1 MNYHLIMGHYITNQ
15 ELIVGAVILA
25 ALVAVAIVVFIQNR
39 RTRTTGLKNRFGSE
53 YERAVVTHGSARQA
67 EAKLSDRETRVQAL
81 KIRELGATERERF
94 VTEWHTIQS
103 RFVDH
108 PKAAVTEAD
117 GLINALLIARGYPQ
131 AEFEQRAADISVG
144 SVGSD
149 SGWSSVLVRTEAG
162 SEAFKLAVPGLEVAE
177 LNHPEAL
184 ERLDRLDKKIA
195 RSALQR
201 ELDPDGP
208 LFIDFAEHV
217 TFYGGTDRAP
227 VWK

>member
-67 EAKLSDRETRVQAL
+67 EAKLSDRQTRVQAL

-131 AEFEQRAADISVG
+131 AEFEQRAADLSVNYPRVMENYRVAH
-144 SVGSD
+144 SIA
-149 SGWSSVLVRTEAG
+149 VRTDNVEA
-162 SEAFKLAVPGLEVAE
+162 STEEQRTAMIQYREIFDDLLQAPK
-177 LNHPEAL
+177 AL
-184 ERLDRLDKKIA
+184 EA
-195 RSALQR
+195 RTA
-201 ELDPDGP
+201 
-208 LFIDFAEHV
+208 A
-217 TFYGGTDRAP
+217 
-227 VWK
+227 

>member
-131 AEFEQRAADISVG
+131 AEFEQRAADISVNYPRVMENYRVAH
-144 SVGSD
+144 SIA
-149 SGWSSVLVRTEAG
+149 VRTDNVEA
-162 SEAFKLAVPGLEVAE
+162 STEEQRTAMIQYREIFDDLLQAPK
-177 LNHPEAL
+177 AL
-184 ERLDRLDKKIA
+184 EA
-195 RSALQR
+195 RTA
-201 ELDPDGP
+201 
-208 LFIDFAEHV
+208 A
-217 TFYGGTDRAP
+217 
-227 VWK
+227 

>member
-131 AEFEQRAADISVG
+131 AEFEQRAADISVNYPRFMENYRVAH
-144 SVGSD
+144 SIA
-149 SGWSSVLVRTEAG
+149 VRTDNVEA
-162 SEAFKLAVPGLEVAE
+162 STEEQRTAMIQYREIFDDLLQAPK
-177 LNHPEAL
+177 AL
-184 ERLDRLDKKIA
+184 EA
-195 RSALQR
+195 RTA
-201 ELDPDGP
+201 
-208 LFIDFAEHV
+208 A
-217 TFYGGTDRAP
+217 
-227 VWK
+227 

>member
-131 AEFEQRAADISVG
+131 AEFEQRAADLSVNYPRVMENYRVAH
-144 SVGSD
+144 SIA
-149 SGWSSVLVRTEAG
+149 VRTDNVEA
-162 SEAFKLAVPGLEVAE
+162 STEEQRTAMIQYREIFDDLLQAPK
-177 LNHPEAL
+177 AL
-184 ERLDRLDKKIA
+184 EA
-195 RSALQR
+195 RTA
-201 ELDPDGP
+201 
-208 LFIDFAEHV
+208 A
-217 TFYGGTDRAP
+217 
-227 VWK
+227 

>member
-81 KIRELGATERERF
+81 KIREQGATERERF

-131 AEFEQRAADISVG
+131 AEFEQRAADISVNYPRVMENYRVAH
-144 SVGSD
+144 SIA
-149 SGWSSVLVRTEAG
+149 VRTDNVEA
-162 SEAFKLAVPGLEVAE
+162 STEEQRTAMIQYREIFDDLLQAPK
-177 LNHPEAL
+177 AL
-184 ERLDRLDKKIA
+184 EA
-195 RSALQR
+195 RTA
-201 ELDPDGP
+201 
-208 LFIDFAEHV
+208 A
-217 TFYGGTDRAP
+217 
-227 VWK
+227 

>member
-15 ELIVGAVILA
+15 ELIAGAVILA

-131 AEFEQRAADISVG
+131 AEFEQRAADISVNYPRVMENYRVAH
-144 SVGSD
+144 SIA
-149 SGWSSVLVRTEAG
+149 VRTDNVEA
-162 SEAFKLAVPGLEVAE
+162 STEEQRTAMIQYREIFDDLLQAPK
-177 LNHPEAL
+177 AL
-184 ERLDRLDKKIA
+184 EA
-195 RSALQR
+195 RTA
-201 ELDPDGP
+201 
-208 LFIDFAEHV
+208 A
-217 TFYGGTDRAP
+217 
-227 VWK
+227 

>member
-67 EAKLSDRETRVQAL
+67 EAKLSDRQTRVQAL

-131 AEFEQRAADISVG
+131 AEFEQRAADISVNYPRVMENYRVAH
-144 SVGSD
+144 SIA
-149 SGWSSVLVRTEAG
+149 VRTDNVEA
-162 SEAFKLAVPGLEVAE
+162 STEEQRTAMIQYREIFDDLLQAPK
-177 LNHPEAL
+177 AL
-184 ERLDRLDKKIA
+184 EA
-195 RSALQR
+195 RTA
-201 ELDPDGP
+201 
-208 LFIDFAEHV
+208 A
-217 TFYGGTDRAP
+217 
-227 VWK
+227 